1 MIDFVHQ
8 LDVAYASVETLSPL
22 VRRVVARNPGPFTY
36 TGTGV
41 FIIGHGEVAVIDP
54 GPLLPEHEAALHAAL
69 AGERVTHVLVTHH
82 HMDHSP
88 LAHPLARR
96 HGCRV
101 HAMSP
106 GQAASADTE
115 VRLEA
120 GDDARFRPDQEVA
133 DGDVFAGP
141 GWTLTAL
148 HTPGH
153 TSNHVCFAL
162 AEENTLFSGDHV
174 MGWSTSVVSPPD
186 GHMGDYLAALE
197 RVRDAQF
204 DLIRPTHG
212 PAIEKT
218 AILPLSL
225 YRPPPGARAS
235 DRGASRGRAAPN
247 PRAGRGDVR
256 PCGQAPAPGGSP
268 FGAGASDPSGGARPR
283 AVRRRPDAGKPIRP
297 GLMQPLFSASAIC
310 INAPHDH

>member
-101 HAMSP
+101 DAMSP

-212 PAIEKT
+212 PAIEK
-218 AILPLSL
+218 PRSFLSAYIGHRRARERQIVEHL
-225 YRPPPGARAS
+225 AGGPRQIRELVAAMYAHVDKRLHPAAAHSVLAHLIHLVEQGRVRCDGAPTLESQYVLA
-235 DRGASRGRAAPN
+235 
-247 PRAGRGDVR
+247 
-256 PCGQAPAPGGSP
+256 
-268 FGAGASDPSGGARPR
+268 
-283 AVRRRPDAGKPIRP
+283 
-297 GLMQPLFSASAIC
+297 
-310 INAPHDH
+310 